1 MENLGSFISMDRRQ
15 AMANGRALADRSN
28 GAALLADVS
37 GFTPLTEALVREY
50 GPQRGAEEITAN
62 LNRVYDTLVTQIHNY
77 GGSVITFSGDAIT
90 CWFQDDDGTRCV
102 AAGLAMQSSMEQVAN
117 IHISK
122 NETVTLS
129 IKIAITLGPVRR
141 LQVGDPEHYF
151 IDVIAGSSL
160 NRLADI
166 ESHTLSGQVL
176 MDVASAQRLGN
187 LILVTKITLGGNE
200 YALVQSLTETV
211 IPQPWPALAPNSLTD
226 EQVRP
231 WVIPLVYQRLSAGH
245 GEFLSELRNAVP
257 LFCKFEG
264 INYDEDPDAGVKL
277 DAYVRWVQNVAGRY
291 GGELISVT
299 IGDKGSYL
307 YVNFGALVA
316 HDDDVLRAL
325 AVAMELGRMPET
337 LGFIQNIQVGIS
349 AGRIR
354 AGTYGSDAQRVYG
367 AIGDETN
374 VAARLMQ
381 YAKPGQIVVSQRAAK
396 ISQHRYEFLTL
407 GKINIKGKEDGLELF
422 ELAGLLT
429 EEIQAGGVSTSERRH
444 SKMVGREQE
453 RAQLGAALERL
464 VNERLGSTIIIQG
477 EAGIGKSRLAQDL
490 TDQAVLAGVPE
501 LTGAGD
507 AIEQNALYFAWRPI
521 FAHLFGIHRLPSNV
535 DERRTHVLNWLNTH
549 ASNSDLNKRAALLS
563 AVLPF
568 DIPDNEVT
576 GILGGHER
584 AEAIREL
591 LTQILEIAAKE
602 VPLMVILEDA
612 HWFDSSSWALVQRV
626 SANAPSLLLVLVTR
640 PMGEPLLPEFAAV
653 SSAPATTHLA
663 IGPLPGSDVMLLLC
677 ERLQVDAI
685 PESVVD
691 FIRTKSEG
699 NPFFSEELLYALRDT
714 GVLVIQDHKCTLSPK
729 APALSELNFPD
740 TVEGVVISRID
751 LLSPSQQLA
760 IKVASVIGRVFA
772 YRVLKQI
779 HPATNETSKLDTD
792 LNAISRL
799 DLTPL
804 DSPDPE
810 LRYMFKHIITQEV
823 SYGLLLFAQR
833 QRLHRAVA
841 EWLETNYVADLAPY
855 YPLLAHHWTRT
866 VQAPPIEPDAM
877 QKAIDYSFKAGEQ
890 ALQNDALMES
900 LGHFTKALELIN
912 TLPESP
918 MRDGMELGA
927 QVLRAVPLMLTR
939 GWANPEVGA
948 AYERAREITRTL
960 GESPQM
966 FLALVGVFTYYLVR
980 GNFAQAMELGEVDF
994 AVAQK
999 SGDPELILEASQD
1012 IGAANFYMG
1021 HLDESLPHLARVGE
1035 LYIPEKHH
1043 YHVFAYGRD
1052 PLAVALQHES
1062 LAYWYLGFP
1071 DKSLER
1077 SDVGMQLTEKWHH
1090 PFSRAWVLIS
1100 RCFTMHL
1107 RGDVQGMQ
1115 AVAQEAIGLAVA
1127 QGFPNWLAQG
1137 LIHLGW
1143 TIAAQGDPEQGLA
1156 KIQEG
1161 LGIWRMTGAVLATPM
1176 FLYLLADAQVRA
1188 GQIDEA
1194 RAAVSEALT
1203 LISQTEERVWEPEI
1217 HRFNGDLYL
1226 LDSPA
1231 EAEKHFQH
1239 ALEQSREQHA
1249 RSNEL
1254 RAAMSLAKLWH
1265 SQGKTQP
1272 ARELLQP
1279 IYAAFTEGFATRD
1292 LVQAK
1297 ELLDV
1302 LGK

>member
-1 MENLGSFISMDRRQ
+1 MENLGSFIPMDRRQ
-15 AMANGRALADRSN
+15 AMAHGRTLTDRSK
-28 GAALLADVS
+28 GAALFADVS

-62 LNRVYDTLVTQIHNY
+62 LNRVYDALITEIHNR

-102 AAGLAMQSSMEQVAN
+102 AAGLAMQTAMEQV
-117 IHISK
+117 SK
-122 NETVTLS
+122 IRVSVSETVILS
-129 IKIAITLGPVRR
+129 IKIAITLGIVRR
-141 LQVGDPEHYF
+141 FQVGDPDHYF

-166 ESHTLSGQVL
+166 EKHTARGQVL
-176 MDVASAQRLGN
+176 MDVDSAQALGKAVDIKPVS
-187 LILVTKITLGGNE
+187 LDGKD
-200 YALVQSLTETV
+200 YAIVQSLTKEV
-211 IPQPWPALAPNSLTD
+211 APQPWPALAPNALTD

-231 WVIPLVYQRLSAGH
+231 WVIPVVYHRLSAGH
-245 GEFLSELRNAVP
+245 GEYLSELRNAVP
-257 LFCKFEG
+257 LFCKFDG
-264 INYDEDPDAGVKL
+264 INYDDDAEAGAKL

-291 GGELISVT
+291 GGELLSVT

-316 HDDDVLRAL
+316 HDDDILRAL
-325 AVAMELGRMPET
+325 AVAMELRRTPEN
-337 LGFIQNIQVGIS
+337 LDFIQNIQIGVS
-349 AGRIR
+349 TGRIR
-354 AGTYGSDAQRVYG
+354 AGTYGSDAQRIYG

-381 YAKPGQIVVSQRAAK
+381 YAKPGQIVVNQRVAK
-396 ISQHRYEFLTL
+396 VSQHRYEFHEL
-407 GKINIKGKEDGLELF
+407 GKISIKGKEEGLELF
-422 ELAGLLT
+422 ELGGLRT
-429 EEIQAGGVSTSERRH
+429 EDVHVGGVSTSERRH

-453 RAQLGAALERL
+453 RAQLRAALER
-464 VNERLGSTIIIQG
+464 VANEKLGGTILIQG
-477 EAGIGKSRLAQDL
+477 EAGIGKSRLVQDL
-490 TDQAVLAGVPE
+490 TDQAALTGVAE
-501 LTGAGD
+501 LIGAGD
-507 AIEQNALYFAWRPI
+507 AIEQTTLYFAWRSI
-521 FAHLFGIHRLPSNV
+521 FAHLFGLHMLPADV
-535 DERRTHVLNWLNTH
+535 DERRAHVLGWLDSH
-549 ASNSDLNKRAALLS
+549 ATDSDLSKRAALLS
-563 AVLPF
+563 MVLPF

-584 AEAIREL
+584 AEATREL
-591 LTQILEIAAKE
+591 LTQILELAAKQS
-602 VPLMVILEDA
+602 PLMVVIEDA
-612 HWFDSSSWALVQRV
+612 HWLDSSSWALVQRV
-626 SANAPSLLLVLVTR
+626 SANAPSLLFVLATR

-653 SSAPATTHLA
+653 STAPTTTHLA
-663 IGPLPGSDVMLLLC
+663 IGPLPGSDVMLLLR

-685 PESVVD
+685 PEAVVD

-699 NPFFSEELLYALRDT
+699 NPFFSEELLYALRYT
-714 GVLVIQDHKCTLSPK
+714 GVLVIQDHKCTLAPK
-729 APALSELNFPD
+729 APALNELNFPD
-740 TVEGVVISRID
+740 TVEGVVTSRID
-751 LLSPSQQLA
+751 RLTPSQQLA

-772 YRVLKQI
+772 YRVLSQV
-779 HPATNETSKLDTD
+779 HPASDEALKLDTD
-792 LNAISRL
+792 LNTISRL

-804 DSPDPE
+804 DTPDPE
-810 LRYMFKHIITQEV
+810 LRYVFKHIITQEV

-833 QRLHRAVA
+833 QRLHRAVG
-841 EWLETNYVADLAPY
+841 EWYEKNFAADLSPY

-866 VQAPPIEPDAM
+866 IQAPPIEPDAM

-890 ALQNDALMES
+890 ALRNDALMEA
-900 LGHFTKALELIN
+900 LGHFTKALELIK

-960 GESPQM
+960 GETPQM

-980 GNFAQAMELGEVDF
+980 GNFAQAMELGEVNLS
-994 AVAQK
+994 VAQK

-1012 IGAANFYMG
+1012 IGAAHFYMG
-1021 HLDESLPHLARVGE
+1021 QLEESQPHLARVGE
-1035 LYIPEKHH
+1035 LYVPEKHH

-1052 PLAVALQHES
+1052 PLAVAVQHES

-1071 DKSLER
+1071 DKALER
-1077 SDVGMQLTEKWHH
+1077 SDFGMRLTEQWHH

-1115 AVAQEAIGLAVA
+1115 AAAQEAIGLAVA

-1137 LIHLGW
+1137 LVHLGW
-1143 TIAAQGDPEQGLA
+1143 TIAAQGDTEQGLA
-1156 KIQEG
+1156 KIREG

-1176 FLYLLADAQVRA
+1176 FLYLLADAHARA
-1188 GQIDEA
+1188 GQIGEA
-1194 RAAVSEALT
+1194 RTVVNEALT
-1203 LISQTEERVWEPEI
+1203 LTNQTEERVWEPEI

-1226 LDSPA
+1226 QDSPS
-1231 EAEKHFQH
+1231 EAEKHYQY
-1239 ALEQSREQHA
+1239 ALTQSRGQHA

-1254 RAAMSLAKLWH
+1254 RAAISLAKLWH
-1265 SQGKTQP
+1265 SQGKTRE

-1279 IYAAFTEGFATRD
+1279 IYATFTEGFTTSD

-1297 ELLDV
+1297 ELLGV
-1302 LGK
+1302 LEK